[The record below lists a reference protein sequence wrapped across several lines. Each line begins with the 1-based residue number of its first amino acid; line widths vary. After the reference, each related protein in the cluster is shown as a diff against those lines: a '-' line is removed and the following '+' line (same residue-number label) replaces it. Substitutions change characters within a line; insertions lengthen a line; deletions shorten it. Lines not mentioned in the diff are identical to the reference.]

1 MADSTTTTDLDT
13 TRGTGSTGTSTGSAG
28 TGATAGGRTV
38 VSDAVV
44 GKVAGIAA
52 RRVRGVH
59 ALGGGAAR
67 ALGSIRGVVGQQDH
81 AQGVSV
87 EVGERQVAADVV
99 VVAEYPV
106 PLQDVADAVRS
117 SVADAIR
124 TIVGMEVA
132 EIDVTVADVHLPG
145 EDDDRDDR
153 DGSTG
158 PARVR

>member
-1 MADSTTTTDLDT
+1 MADSTKTTALDST
-13 TRGTGSTGTSTGSAG
+13 PTTGTSTGTG
-28 TGATAGGRTV
+28 TTAGGRNV

-52 RRVRGVH
+52 RQVRGVH

-99 VVAEYPV
+99 VAEYPV
-106 PLQDVADAVRS
+106 PLQDVADAVRDS
-117 SVADAIR
+117 IADAIR

-132 EIDVTVADVHLPG
+132 AIDVTVADVHLPG
-145 EDDDRDDR
+145 EDDDRG
-153 DGSTG
+153 GSDEPT
-158 PARVR
+158 RVR